1 MKENSFFKMIREL
14 KDFLLLWA
22 SQAVSELGT
31 AMTNYALTIWVYQ
44 QKGTSS
50 SVTMLTLCTSSFAS
64 LRVRWWIVGIKSAL
78 CCFPILLR
86 RWAQRRSLCCFP
98 VKSWK

>member
-50 SVTMLTLCTSSFAS
+50 SVTMLTL
-64 LRVRWWIVGIKSAL
+64 
-78 CCFPILLR
+78 
-86 RWAQRRSLCCFP
+86 
-98 VKSWK
+98 